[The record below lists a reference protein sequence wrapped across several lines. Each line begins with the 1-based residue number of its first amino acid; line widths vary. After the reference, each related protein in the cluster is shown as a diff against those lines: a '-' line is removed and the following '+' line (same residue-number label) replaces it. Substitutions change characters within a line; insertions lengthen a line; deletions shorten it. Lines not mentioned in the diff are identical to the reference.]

1 MGNSMVTI
9 TVDIDDQVKEHF
21 NNFIE
26 EHGIDIDPDDIV
38 QAKKEIAKIRTGNA
52 DLYILNQINNL
63 EAMMSM
69 VEDKVW
75 NIKKVNM
82 EKINAT
88 IKYFVDEDDVIPDN
102 IPGIGYLDDCIII
115 DSTMD
120 DVCEELA
127 EFEDFCRTRLVYA
140 HDEDFSFDDWGKIKN
155 QEATSR
161 VRNRMLRRSRRR

>member
-1 MGNSMVTI
+1 MVTI

-21 NNFIE
+21 NKFIE
-26 EHGIDIDPDDIV
+26 NHGTNVATQDIV
-38 QAKKEIAKIRTGNA
+38 EAKKKITEIRTGST
-52 DLYILNQINNL
+52 DGYITDQVSSL
-63 EAMMSM
+63 ESMISM

-75 NIKKVNM
+75 KINTSNL

-88 IKYFVDEDDVIPDN
+88 IKYFVDDDDVIPDH

-120 DVCEELA
+120 DVYDELMD
-127 EFEDFCRTRLVYA
+127 FKDFCRTRAVYA
-140 HDEDFSFDDWGKIKN
+140 SNKDFSFEDWNAIKE

-161 VRNRMLRRSRRR
+161 IRNRILRRSRRR

>member
-1 MGNSMVTI
+1 MVTI

-21 NNFIE
+21 NDFIE
-26 EHGIDIDPDDIV
+26 KHGIDVDPDDV
-38 QAKKEIAKIRTGNA
+38 AQAKKEIAGIRAGNS
-52 DLYILNQINNL
+52 DGYILSQVNNL
-63 EAMMSM
+63 EAMIAM

-75 NIKKVNM
+75 KIKKVNM

-88 IKYFVDEDDVIPDN
+88 IKYFVDDDDVIPDN

-120 DVCEELA
+120 DVCDELM
-127 EFEDFCRTRLVYA
+127 EFQDFSRTRLVYA
-140 HDEDFSFDDWGKIKN
+140 RDEEFTFEDWGKIKN

>member
-1 MGNSMVTI
+1 MVTI

-26 EHGIDIDPDDIV
+26 KHGIEVDPDDV
-38 QAKKEIAKIRTGNA
+38 AHAKKEITEIRKTNTDG
-52 DLYILNQINNL
+52 YILGQVNNL
-63 EAMMSM
+63 EAMITM
-69 VEDKVW
+69 VEDKTW
-75 NIKKVNM
+75 KINKENM

-88 IKYFVDEDDVIPDN
+88 IKYFVDDDDVIPDN

-120 DVCEELA
+120 DVYDELM
-127 EFEDFCRTRLVYA
+127 EFQDFSRTRMVYA
-140 HDEDFSFDDWGKIKN
+140 RDEEFTFDAWQKVKN

-161 VRNRMLRRSRRR
+161 VRNRKLRRSKRR

>member
-1 MGNSMVTI
+1 MVTI

-26 EHGIDIDPDDIV
+26 KHGIEVDPNDV
-38 QAKKEIAKIRTGNA
+38 AQAKKEIAGIRASNSDG
-52 DLYILNQINNL
+52 YILSQVNNL
-63 EAMMSM
+63 EAMIAM

-75 NIKKVNM
+75 KIKKDNM

-88 IKYFVDEDDVIPDN
+88 IKYFVDDDDVIPDT

-120 DVCEELA
+120 EVCDELL
-127 EFEDFCRTRLVYA
+127 EFQDFSRTRLVYA
-140 HDEDFSFDDWGKIKN
+140 RDDDFTFEDWGKIKN

>member
-1 MGNSMVTI
+1 MVTI

-21 NNFIE
+21 NKFIE
-26 EHGIDIDPDDIV
+26 KHGIDVDPNDIA
-38 QAKKEIAKIRTGNA
+38 QAKKEIAGIRSGNA
-52 DLYILNQINNL
+52 DGYILSQVNNL
-63 EAMMSM
+63 EAMIAM
-69 VEDKVW
+69 VEDQTWK
-75 NIKKVNM
+75 IKKVNM

-120 DVCEELA
+120 DVCNELM
-127 EFEDFCRTRLVYA
+127 EFEDFCRTRMVYA
-140 HDEDFSFDDWGKIKN
+140 RDEEFTFEEWGKIKN

>member
-1 MGNSMVTI
+1 MVTI

-21 NNFIE
+21 NKFIE
-26 EHGIDIDPDDIV
+26 KHGIDIDPSDIK
-38 QAKKEIAKIRTGNA
+38 QARKEIAEIRSTNA
-52 DLYILNQINNL
+52 DSYILNQVNNL

-75 NIKKVNM
+75 KIKKNSM

-88 IKYFVDEDDVIPDN
+88 IKYFVDDDDIIPDN

-115 DSTMD
+115 DNTMD
-120 DVCEELA
+120 EVCDELS
-127 EFEDFCRTRLVYA
+127 EFEDFSRTRLVYA
-140 HDEDFSFDDWGKIKN
+140 HDENFTFDEWQKIRD

-161 VRNRMLRRSRRR
+161 VRNRMFRRTRRR

>member
-1 MGNSMVTI
+1 MVTI

-21 NNFIE
+21 NKFIE
-26 EHGIDIDPDDIV
+26 KHGIDVDPSDIT
-38 QAKKEIAKIRTGNA
+38 QARKEIAEIRTTNA
-52 DLYILNQINNL
+52 DSYILNQISNL

-75 NIKKVNM
+75 KIKKDNM

-88 IKYFVDEDDVIPDN
+88 IKYFVDDDDIIPDN

-115 DSTMD
+115 DNTMD
-120 DVCEELA
+120 DVCDELS
-127 EFEDFCRTRLVYA
+127 EFEDFSRTRLVYA
-140 HDEDFSFDDWGKIKN
+140 HDEKFTFEEWQKIKD

-161 VRNRMLRRSRRR
+161 VRNRMFRRSRRR

>member
-1 MGNSMVTI
+1 MVTI
-9 TVDIDDQVKEHF
+9 TVDIDDQVKKHF

-26 EHGIDIDPDDIV
+26 EHGIEVDPSDLV
-38 QAKKEIAKIRTGNA
+38 QAKKEIAQIRTTNA
-52 DLYILNQINNL
+52 DGYILEQVNNL
-63 EAMMSM
+63 EAMMAM

-75 NIKKVNM
+75 KIKKVNM

-88 IKYFVDEDDVIPDN
+88 IKYFVDDDDVIPDN

-120 DVCEELA
+120 DIYEELA
-127 EFEDFCRTRLVYA
+127 EFQDFCRTRLIYA
-140 HDEDFSFDDWGKIKN
+140 HDKDFDFDDWGKIKN

>member
-1 MGNSMVTI
+1 MVTI

-21 NNFIE
+21 NKFIE
-26 EHGIDIDPDDIV
+26 KHGIDVDPNDIT
-38 QAKKEIAKIRTGNA
+38 QARKEIAGIRAGKS
-52 DLYILNQINNL
+52 DGYILSQINNL
-63 EAMMSM
+63 ESMIAM
-69 VEDKVW
+69 VEDKTW
-75 NIKKVNM
+75 KIKKVNM

-88 IKYFVDEDDVIPDN
+88 IKYFVDEDDIIPDN
-102 IPGIGYLDDCIII
+102 IPGIGFLDDCIII

-120 DVCEELA
+120 DVCDELM

-140 HDEDFSFDDWGKIKN
+140 RDDEFTFEEWSKVKN

>member
-1 MGNSMVTI
+1 MVTI

-26 EHGIDIDPDDIV
+26 KHGIDIDPSDIA
-38 QAKKEIAKIRTGNA
+38 QARKEIAAIRTGNA
-52 DLYILNQINNL
+52 DTYILNQINNL

-75 NIKKVNM
+75 KITKDNM

-88 IKYFVDEDDVIPDN
+88 IKYFVDDDDVIPDN

-120 DVCEELA
+120 EVCEELS
-127 EFEDFCRTRLVYA
+127 EFEDFSRTRLVYA
-140 HDEDFSFDDWGKIKN
+140 QNEKFSFDEWQKIKD

>member
-1 MGNSMVTI
+1 MVTI

-26 EHGIDIDPDDIV
+26 KHGIDVDPDDIA
-38 QAKKEIAKIRTGNA
+38 QAKKEIANIRATNA
-52 DLYILNQINNL
+52 DGYILNQVNNL
-63 EAMMSM
+63 ESMMAM
-69 VEDKVW
+69 VEDQTWK
-75 NIKKVNM
+75 IKKVNM

-120 DVCEELA
+120 DVCDELM
-127 EFEDFCRTRLVYA
+127 EFEDFCRTRMVYA
-140 HDEDFSFDDWGKIKN
+140 RDEEFTFEEWGKIKN

-161 VRNRMLRRSRRR
+161 VRNRMRKRFKRR

>member
-1 MGNSMVTI
+1 MVTI
-9 TVDIDDQVKEHF
+9 TVDIDDQVKDHF
-21 NNFIE
+21 NKFIKN
-26 EHGIDIDPDDIV
+26 HGTNVDVNDLVD
-38 QAKKEIAKIRTGNA
+38 AKKKIAEIRLDISDG
-52 DLYILNQINNL
+52 YILDQVNSL
-63 EAMMSM
+63 EAMLSM

-75 NIKKVNM
+75 RINTANM

-88 IKYFVDEDDVIPDN
+88 IKYFVDDDDIIPDH

-120 DVCEELA
+120 EVNDELM
-127 EFEDFCRTRLVYA
+127 EFKDFCRTRLVYA
-140 HDEDFSFDDWGKIKN
+140 HDEKFSFADWNKIKN

>member
-1 MGNSMVTI
+1 MVTI

-26 EHGIDIDPDDIV
+26 KHGIEVDPSDLV
-38 QAKKEIAKIRTGNA
+38 QAKKEISQIRATNA
-52 DLYILNQINNL
+52 DGYILDQINNL

-75 NIKKVNM
+75 KIKKDNM

-88 IKYFVDEDDVIPDN
+88 IKYFVDDDDVIPDN

-120 DVCEELA
+120 DVFDELT
-127 EFEDFCRTRLVYA
+127 EFQDFCRTRLVYA
-140 HDEDFSFDDWGKIKN
+140 HDKDFSFEDWGKIKD

-161 VRNRMLRRSRRR
+161 VRNRMRNRSRRR

>member
-1 MGNSMVTI
+1 MVTI

-21 NNFIE
+21 NKFIE
-26 EHGIDIDPDDIV
+26 KHGIDIDPSDIV
-38 QAKKEIAKIRTGNA
+38 QTRKEIAEIRAGHA
-52 DLYILNQINNL
+52 DSYILNQINNL

-75 NIKKVNM
+75 KIKKSSL

-88 IKYFVDEDDVIPDN
+88 IKYFVDDDDIIPDN

-115 DSTMD
+115 DNTMD
-120 DVCEELA
+120 DVCGELS
-127 EFEDFCRTRLVYA
+127 EFEDFSRTRLVYA
-140 HDEDFSFDDWGKIKN
+140 HDEKFSFEDWQKIKD

-161 VRNRMLRRSRRR
+161 VRNRMFRRSRRR

>member
-1 MGNSMVTI
+1 MVTI

-21 NNFIE
+21 NKFIE
-26 EHGIDIDPDDIV
+26 KHGIDVDPSDIT
-38 QAKKEIAKIRTGNA
+38 QARKEIAEIRAGNA
-52 DLYILNQINNL
+52 DGYILSQVNNL
-63 EAMMSM
+63 ESMITM
-69 VEDKVW
+69 VEDKTW
-75 NIKKVNM
+75 KIKEVNM

-88 IKYFVDEDDVIPDN
+88 IKYFVDDDDVIPDN

-120 DVCEELA
+120 DVCDELL
-127 EFEDFCRTRLVYA
+127 EFEDFSRTRLVYA
-140 HDEDFSFDDWGKIKN
+140 RDDEFTFEEWNKVKN

>member
-1 MGNSMVTI
+1 MVTI

-26 EHGIDIDPDDIV
+26 KHGIDVDPSDLA
-38 QAKKEIAKIRTGNA
+38 QAKEEIAQIRATNA
-52 DLYILNQINNL
+52 DGYILDQVHNL

-75 NIKKVNM
+75 KIKKINM

-88 IKYFVDEDDVIPDN
+88 IKYFVDDDDVIPDN

-120 DVCEELA
+120 DVYEELA
-127 EFEDFCRTRLVYA
+127 EFQDFCRTRMVYA
-140 HDEDFSFDDWGKIKN
+140 QNEDFDFEDWGKIKN

-161 VRNRMLRRSRRR
+161 VRNRMLKRSRRR

>member
-1 MGNSMVTI
+1 MVTI

-26 EHGIDIDPDDIV
+26 KHGIDVDPDDIA
-38 QAKKEIAKIRTGNA
+38 QAKKEIANIRATNA
-52 DLYILNQINNL
+52 DGYILNQVNNL
-63 EAMMSM
+63 ESMMAM
-69 VEDKVW
+69 VEDQTWK
-75 NIKKVNM
+75 IKKVNM

-120 DVCEELA
+120 EVCDELM
-127 EFEDFCRTRLVYA
+127 EFEDFCRTRMVYA
-140 HDEDFSFDDWGKIKN
+140 RDEEFTFEDWGKVKN

-161 VRNRMLRRSRRR
+161 VRNRKLRRSRRR